1 MASFHFI
8 ELVLESAS
16 LIILGLIN
24 NILNDAFLV
33 FPWSLSRLDL
43 LVGTNKTSL
52 PWNIQVIGAL
62 LVAGGAS

>member
-1 MASFHFI
+1 MAFFYFI

-16 LIILGLIN
+16 LIILGLIDNIPN
-24 NILNDAFLV
+24 NAFLA

-52 PWNIQVIGAL
+52 PWNIRVVSAL
-62 LVAGGAS
+62 PVASDAF